1 MNEPSKLMCQLATV
15 SRGLDVEH
23 PEFKRKSRA
32 DLAVKLRKAITS
44 VSHLEKQEFD
54 QSICLHTIKDCAIG
68 LLDQIGKGAEL
79 DTLKLYALEILNTV
93 EEQ

>member
-1 MNEPSKLMCQLATV
+1 MNSPSKIMCQLASV

-23 PEFKRKSRA
+23 PEYKRKSRV

-44 VSHLEKQEFD
+44 VSYLEGQEHD
-54 QSICLHTIKDCAIG
+54 QSISLHNIKDSAIS
-68 LLDQIGKGAEL
+68 LLDEIEKGADLE
-79 DTLKLYALEILNTV
+79 TLKVYALEILSTV